1 MKISVALP
9 TIGLMLVTGCGN
21 HASWPAQT
29 TNTTAGSTPASA
41 AGDYAGAMARSQQL
55 AVKTIDTAAINQAI
69 QMFQVEKGRFPKDLN
84 ELVANKDIPKIPEA
98 PLGTKLVYDAAA
110 GLVRVEKQ

>member
-1 MKISVALP
+1 MKIPVLILP
-9 TIGLMLVTGCGN
+9 VVLVLSAGCGD
-21 HASWPAQT
+21 HSSSTPQT
-29 TNTTAGSTPASA
+29 TNTAAGSTPASA

-84 ELVANKDIPKIPEA
+84 ELVENKDIPKIPDT
-98 PLGTKLVYDAAA
+98 PPGTKLVYDAAA
-110 GLVRVEKQ
+110 GQVRVEKQ